1 MMNRQKIL
9 LKFHGSPADA
19 EIDLEKAVD
28 SIRLSREQNALPDAF
43 LKGQKDIVDAYVS
56 KIFEHMIQD
65 IADVVT
71 AGNG

>member
-1 MMNRQKIL
+1 MEQHKIRI
-9 LKFHGSPADA
+9 KFRGNPADA
-19 EIDLEKAVD
+19 EIKLEKAVD

-43 LKGQKDIVDAYVS
+43 LKGQKDIVDAYIS